1 MAEFVI
7 GDTNFEVG
15 PSKSSFKLLTKPH
28 SRVLLDIEINGDQAA
43 YDAVSTAEDWE
54 WSWTM
59 YPPRFYLFTEVERAP
74 VGQNLTVEFSD
85 AEIESAEMAIY
96 MMNHNHVAD
105 VIVMIDGNR
114 LRVSGRVDMMGQP
127 AAFRI
132 DWLRSPDAEP
142 DAAPDPAG
150 GTVVP

>member
-142 DAAPDPAG
+142 DAAADG
-150 GTVVP
+150 GA